1 MAKTMIHR
9 LLVRVARLR
18 LVLPAVL
25 LLGAPLLAAAKNRL
39 LVVGPDSVGYD
50 QVLTAINDELEDEF
64 DLIHRRVDRETPYV
78 DFERNILEVQPDLL
92 VLMDNVTVSYYRF
105 FQDRHRGRLKFPPAI
120 VTMALFVD
128 QSIQGMENVVGVRY
142 EVPPIVSLTHLRA
155 LVENPVE
162 RVGVLYRAEH
172 KNYFNDQKILCQR
185 EGIELVG
192 YKVEVTF
199 QKGSGEAAGKIFSKE
214 IRNGLKYLLTSEDV
228 DVLLVLNDNK
238 LLNERDVRN
247 VWLPR
252 LKRYRK
258 PIIVGVETLM
268 DIPHFGNF
276 GVLPDHYG
284 LGQTVGNLAIEIK
297 ENDFVIDTRGATN
310 PHSVQ
315 KHLDRKFAK
324 KYLEITAEMLNEV
337 DVLR

>member
-1 MAKTMIHR
+1 MANAIAPILHALFDPR
-9 LLVRVARLR
+9 LWLLVFLFQ
-18 LVLPAVL
+18 
-25 LLGAPLLAAAKNRL
+25 GATLHAAKNRL
-39 LVVGPDSVGYD
+39 LVLGPDSLGYD
-50 QVLTAINDELEDEF
+50 QVLTALNDELEDEF
-64 DLIHRRVDRETPYV
+64 DIVQRTVHRETPYR
-78 DFERNILEVQPDLL
+78 DFERHILEVQPDLM
-92 VLMDNVTVSYYRF
+92 VLMDNVTISYYRF

-128 QSIQGMENVVGVRY
+128 QSILGMENVVGVRY
-142 EVPPIVSLTHLRA
+142 EVPPILSLTHLRA
-155 LVENPVE
+155 LIDNPVE

-172 KNYFNDQKILCQR
+172 ANYFNDQKILCAR

-192 YKVEVTF
+192 YKVEVSF
-199 QKGSGEAAGKIFSKE
+199 QKGGGEAMSKIFSKE
-214 IRNGLKYLLTSEDV
+214 IRNGLKYLVATENV

-252 LKRYRK
+252 LKRFRK
-258 PIIVGVETLM
+258 PILVGVETLM

-297 ENDFVIDTRGATN
+297 ENDFALFSKGATD
-310 PHSVQ
+310 PHSVR
-315 KHLDRKFAK
+315 KHLDRKFAR
-324 KYLEITAEMLNEV
+324 KYLDIQPDKLNEV